1 MWLLDRDIDHLAR
14 DVALFLVPFPLL
26 LALHFLTPQSIQ
38 SLFVFTFDLSEP
50 WRLLTAAYFHN
61 SDSHLYNNLGG
72 YAVGALLTWM
82 LCLRM
87 GERRWFHATFV
98 ALLLAVPVLTQL
110 STFAVFTYQFGPDF
124 QTISRGFSGV
134 VSGFGG
140 FAFVSLLALIS
151 TAYSRTV
158 VWYSGFLI
166 VLVFLNE
173 LLVIYTG
180 TISPTVIGLTGLG
193 AVLSFC
199 EMSRQSD
206 VGFERSREAWRS
218 IAIDAVNVVL
228 IVSLLAIYVYML
240 FPSTIVSD
248 GTATN
253 IYAHALGMV
262 WGALVATVT
271 HQLRTT
277 KK

>member
-1 MWLLDRDIDHLAR
+1 MPPLTHTKTNLAR
-14 DVALFLVPFPLL
+14 DVALLLAPVPLL
-26 LALHFLTPQSIQ
+26 LALHFLTPQSIHSQ
-38 SLFVFTFDLSEP
+38 FVFTFDLSEP

-87 GERRWFHATFV
+87 GERRWFHVTFA

-110 STFAVFTYQFGPDF
+110 STFAVFTHQFGPDL
-124 QTISRGFSGV
+124 QTTSRGFSGV

-140 FAFVSLLALIS
+140 FAFVALLALIS

-180 TISPTVIGLTGLG
+180 TVSPTVIGLTGLG
-193 AVLSFC
+193 AVLSVG
-199 EMSRQSD
+199 EMYRQSD
-206 VGFERSREAWRS
+206 VGFERPREAWKP
-218 IAIDAVNVVL
+218 IAIDAMNVVL
-228 IVSLLAIYVYML
+228 IVALLVIYVYML

-248 GTATN
+248 GTTTN
-253 IYAHALGMV
+253 IYAHALAMV
-262 WGALVATVT
+262 WGGLVAAATY
-271 HQLRTT
+271 QLPTI
-277 KK
+277 